1 MSGHSK
7 WAGIKHKKA
16 ANDAQ
21 RGNIFTKLA
30 NNITVASKQGGG
42 DPSLNAS
49 LRMAIDKARSANMPK
64 DNIERAIKRGTA
76 ELGGAAVEE
85 LLYEGFGPG
94 NVAIL
99 VEVLTDNRNRSNS
112 DIRLIFSKNGGRI
125 ADGGGVAYQFTQ
137 KGVLRLEN
145 LAPGELNRLE
155 ESVIE
160 SGADDYLLGE
170 NYATVFVGSVN
181 LHKVGAQLET
191 AGFKIESAKIEWV
204 ANSPIEVGDEVLEKV
219 ARLLD
224 SLEEN
229 DDVVE
234 VYTNLEE

>member
-42 DPSLNAS
+42 DPALNAS

-64 DNIERAIKRGTA
+64 DNIERAIKRGNA
-76 ELGGAAVEE
+76 ELGGATVEE

-112 DIRLIFSKNGGRI
+112 DIRLIFSKTGGRI

-145 LAPGELNRLE
+145 LAPGELSRLE

-160 SGADDYLLGE
+160 NGADDYVLGE
-170 NYATVFVGSVN
+170 NYAIVYVGTAN
-181 LHKVGAQLET
+181 LHKIRSQLEGE
-191 AGFKIESAKIEWV
+191 GFKIESAKIEWV
-204 ANSPIEVGDEVLEKV
+204 ANNPIEVEDETLEKV
-219 ARLLD
+219 ARLLE